1 MKLTQLATKPQLI
14 KISIDDDTIV
24 EKYGETVEFFVN
36 DKINLEQYTQLA
48 SVKTEDFSSIIGLV
62 KELVLD
68 EDGSPVMD
76 DEHVLPTDLLNAC
89 MLKVVD
95 QLGK

>member
-1 MKLTQLATKPQLI
+1 MKLKQLATKPQLI